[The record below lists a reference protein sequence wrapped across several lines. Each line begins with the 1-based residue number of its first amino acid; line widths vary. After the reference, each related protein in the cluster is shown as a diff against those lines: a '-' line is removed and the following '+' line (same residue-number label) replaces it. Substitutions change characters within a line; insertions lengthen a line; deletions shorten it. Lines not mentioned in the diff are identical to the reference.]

1 MGIVRTVT
9 RMRIRMRMRRK
20 IILRSSL
27 SVRVI
32 RVIRVLLSRHPAI
45 QTNSRS
51 RSLSQLDSI
60 WESCHVYFQPR
71 MDVSSQVLLI
81 SMSVFSV
88 AVLLTL
94 VTGKLEP
101 RQTSH
106 ATSPVR
112 VASNFKGFSFKDLS

>member
-27 SVRVI
+27 SV

-101 RQTSH
+101 RQTSL